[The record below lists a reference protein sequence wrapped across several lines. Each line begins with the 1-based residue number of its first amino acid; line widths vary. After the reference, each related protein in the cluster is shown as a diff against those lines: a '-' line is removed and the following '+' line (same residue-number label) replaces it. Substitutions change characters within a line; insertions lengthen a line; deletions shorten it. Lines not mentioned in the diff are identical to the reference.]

1 MTRPTQTSRVRITI
15 VAAALAVSVSPA
27 WSTTTQKPAEP
38 SAAPDTAAAPAAE
51 PPAEA
56 PQGFTYSPEGR
67 RDPFVSLL
75 RRGTDVQTTAAARA
89 IGLAGLS
96 VSEVSLRGV
105 MASRGGFVAIVQG
118 SDNKP
123 YIVRSGQKL
132 ADGSVRAIDKDSM
145 VLLQQVNDPLSLET
159 QREVR
164 KVLRQEEAK

>member
-1 MTRPTQTSRVRITI
+1 MTKLRQTSSVRISI
-15 VAAALAVSVSPA
+15 VAAALALSAAPVGGA
-27 WSTTTQKPAEP
+27 TTAQKPAEP
-38 SAAPDTAAAPAAE
+38 ATTAETAAAPAE
-51 PPAEA
+51 SPAET

-75 RRGTDVQTTAAARA
+75 RRGTSAQTTAAARA
-89 IGLAGLS
+89 SGLAGLS
-96 VSEVSLRGV
+96 VGELSLRGV

-145 VLLQQVNDPLSLET
+145 VLLQQVSDPLSLET
-159 QREVR
+159 EREVR

>member
-1 MTRPTQTSRVRITI
+1 MTKPRAATSVRLSI
-15 VAAALAVSVSPA
+15 VAAALALSVAPA
-27 WSTTTQKPAEP
+27 WTATTTQKPAEP
-38 SAAPDTAAAPAAE
+38 ATAPDAGPAPADAPIE
-51 PPAEA
+51 T
-56 PQGFTYSPEGR
+56 PQGFTYTPEGR

-75 RRGTDVQTTAAARA
+75 RRGTDVQSAAATRA
-89 IGLAGLS
+89 SGLAGLS

-132 ADGSVRAIDKDSM
+132 ADGSIRAIDKDSM
-145 VLLQQVNDPLSLET
+145 VLLQQVSDPLSLET